1 MDQRNKY
8 AIHRRLARSSTR
20 MESMPLR
27 AASVAMAIAV
37 GLTTIVPTP
46 AIAATSAEIRA
57 QLSSAKSKRDDL
69 YEQAEQ
75 ASEALNDAQTQL
87 DQTNAS
93 IETTQGDIDA
103 KTTEIINAK
112 AQLTES
118 LRHGYKDDSTSDII
132 SILANASSISDF
144 TQSLTAALKVTN
156 DTNGKIA
163 TVQEQQKE
171 LKEKEEQ
178 LRREKEQLDR
188 EAQTL
193 ADQSA
198 EVSDRK
204 ETERRETSVRLM
216 LLEREELSPDAAR
229 YAAVIRERTEA
240 MRSLCEELFRYSLVS
255 SEDEQMH
262 PEVLS
267 LSAALQESFA
277 AAYTMLK
284 ERGITPE
291 ISLPETEVQRTLD
304 RAALMRIFSNLLSNA
319 AKYSDGDLRVT
330 LSADGTICFENAA
343 SALSEVEVGRLFDRF
358 FTVDSA
364 RKSTG
369 LGLAISRTL
378 TERMGGSISA
388 SLTDGRLTIRLSFP
402 K

>member
-1 MDQRNKY
+1 MLPWLLCG
-8 AIHRRLARSSTR
+8 ALALLSLLLLLRLAALHRSLD
-20 MESMPLR
+20 ELR
-27 AASVAMAIAV
+27 AFFAQNIAEESN
-37 GLTTIVPTP
+37 GL
-46 AIAATSAEIRA
+46 IR
-57 QLSSAKSKRDDL
+57 LSSRDPHARRCASGLNAALRELREQRHAYLSGDRELKNAVVNVSHDL
-69 YEQAEQ
+69 R
-75 ASEALNDAQTQL
+75 TP
-87 DQTNAS
+87 
-93 IETTQGDIDA
+93 
-103 KTTEIINAK
+103 
-112 AQLTES
+112 
-118 LRHGYKDDSTSDII
+118 
-132 SILANASSISDF
+132 
-144 TQSLTAALKVTN
+144 LTAICGYV
-156 DTNGKIA
+156 
-163 TVQEQQKE
+163 E
-171 LKEKEEQ
+171 
-178 LRREKEQLDR
+178 
-188 EAQTL
+188 
-193 ADQSA
+193 
-198 EVSDRK
+198 
-204 ETERRETSVRLM
+204 

-229 YAAVIRERTEA
+229 YVAVIGERAEA

>member
-1 MDQRNKY
+1 MLPWLLCG
-8 AIHRRLARSSTR
+8 ALALLSLLLLLRLAALHRSLD
-20 MESMPLR
+20 ELR
-27 AASVAMAIAV
+27 AFFAQNIAEESN
-37 GLTTIVPTP
+37 GL
-46 AIAATSAEIRA
+46 IR
-57 QLSSAKSKRDDL
+57 LSSRDPHARRCASGLNAALRELREQRHAYLSGDRELKNAVVNVSHDL
-69 YEQAEQ
+69 R
-75 ASEALNDAQTQL
+75 TP
-87 DQTNAS
+87 
-93 IETTQGDIDA
+93 
-103 KTTEIINAK
+103 
-112 AQLTES
+112 
-118 LRHGYKDDSTSDII
+118 
-132 SILANASSISDF
+132 
-144 TQSLTAALKVTN
+144 LTAICGYV
-156 DTNGKIA
+156 
-163 TVQEQQKE
+163 E
-171 LKEKEEQ
+171 
-178 LRREKEQLDR
+178 
-188 EAQTL
+188 
-193 ADQSA
+193 
-198 EVSDRK
+198 
-204 ETERRETSVRLM
+204 

-229 YAAVIRERTEA
+229 YVAVIGERAEA

-255 SEDEQMH
+255 AQEQQLH

-267 LSAALQESFA
+267 LNAALQESFA

-291 ISLPETEVQRTLD
+291 VSLPETEVQRTLD

>member
-1 MDQRNKY
+1 MLPWLLCG
-8 AIHRRLARSSTR
+8 ALALLSLLLLLRLAALHRSLD
-20 MESMPLR
+20 ELR
-27 AASVAMAIAV
+27 AFFAQNIAEESN
-37 GLTTIVPTP
+37 GL
-46 AIAATSAEIRA
+46 IR
-57 QLSSAKSKRDDL
+57 LSSRDPYVRRCASGLNAALRELREQRHAYLSGDRELKNAVVNVSHDL
-69 YEQAEQ
+69 R
-75 ASEALNDAQTQL
+75 TP
-87 DQTNAS
+87 
-93 IETTQGDIDA
+93 
-103 KTTEIINAK
+103 
-112 AQLTES
+112 
-118 LRHGYKDDSTSDII
+118 
-132 SILANASSISDF
+132 
-144 TQSLTAALKVTN
+144 LTAICGYV
-156 DTNGKIA
+156 
-163 TVQEQQKE
+163 E
-171 LKEKEEQ
+171 
-178 LRREKEQLDR
+178 
-188 EAQTL
+188 
-193 ADQSA
+193 
-198 EVSDRK
+198 
-204 ETERRETSVRLM
+204 

-229 YAAVIRERTEA
+229 CVAVIGERAEA

-291 ISLPETEVQRTLD
+291 ISLPETDVQRTLD

-343 SALSEVEVGRLFDRF
+343 SALSETEVGRLFDRF

-402 K
+402 E

>member
-1 MDQRNKY
+1 MLPWLLCG
-8 AIHRRLARSSTR
+8 ALALLSLLLLLRLAALHRSLD
-20 MESMPLR
+20 ELR
-27 AASVAMAIAV
+27 AFFAQNIAEESN
-37 GLTTIVPTP
+37 GL
-46 AIAATSAEIRA
+46 IR
-57 QLSSAKSKRDDL
+57 LSSRDPHARRCASGLNAALRELREQRHAYLSGDRELKNAVVNVSHDL
-69 YEQAEQ
+69 R
-75 ASEALNDAQTQL
+75 TP
-87 DQTNAS
+87 
-93 IETTQGDIDA
+93 
-103 KTTEIINAK
+103 
-112 AQLTES
+112 
-118 LRHGYKDDSTSDII
+118 
-132 SILANASSISDF
+132 
-144 TQSLTAALKVTN
+144 LTAICGYV
-156 DTNGKIA
+156 
-163 TVQEQQKE
+163 E
-171 LKEKEEQ
+171 
-178 LRREKEQLDR
+178 
-188 EAQTL
+188 
-193 ADQSA
+193 
-198 EVSDRK
+198 
-204 ETERRETSVRLM
+204 

-291 ISLPETEVQRTLD
+291 ISLPETDVQRTLD

>member
-1 MDQRNKY
+1 MLPWLLCG
-8 AIHRRLARSSTR
+8 ALALLSLLLLLRLAALHRSLD
-20 MESMPLR
+20 ELR
-27 AASVAMAIAV
+27 AFFAQNIAEESN
-37 GLTTIVPTP
+37 GL
-46 AIAATSAEIRA
+46 IR
-57 QLSSAKSKRDDL
+57 LSSRDPHARRCASGLNAALRELREQRHAYLSGDRELKNAVVNVSHDL
-69 YEQAEQ
+69 R
-75 ASEALNDAQTQL
+75 TP
-87 DQTNAS
+87 
-93 IETTQGDIDA
+93 
-103 KTTEIINAK
+103 
-112 AQLTES
+112 
-118 LRHGYKDDSTSDII
+118 
-132 SILANASSISDF
+132 
-144 TQSLTAALKVTN
+144 LTAICGYV
-156 DTNGKIA
+156 
-163 TVQEQQKE
+163 E
-171 LKEKEEQ
+171 
-178 LRREKEQLDR
+178 
-188 EAQTL
+188 
-193 ADQSA
+193 
-198 EVSDRK
+198 
-204 ETERRETSVRLM
+204 

-291 ISLPETEVQRTLD
+291 ISLPETDVQRTLD

-402 K
+402 E

>member
-1 MDQRNKY
+1 MLPWLLCG
-8 AIHRRLARSSTR
+8 ALALLSLLLLLRLAALHRSLD
-20 MESMPLR
+20 ELR
-27 AASVAMAIAV
+27 AFFAQNIAEESN
-37 GLTTIVPTP
+37 GL
-46 AIAATSAEIRA
+46 IR
-57 QLSSAKSKRDDL
+57 LSSRDPHARRCASGLNAALRELREQRHAYLSGDRELKNAVVNVSHDL
-69 YEQAEQ
+69 R
-75 ASEALNDAQTQL
+75 TP
-87 DQTNAS
+87 
-93 IETTQGDIDA
+93 
-103 KTTEIINAK
+103 
-112 AQLTES
+112 
-118 LRHGYKDDSTSDII
+118 
-132 SILANASSISDF
+132 
-144 TQSLTAALKVTN
+144 LTAICGYV
-156 DTNGKIA
+156 
-163 TVQEQQKE
+163 E
-171 LKEKEEQ
+171 
-178 LRREKEQLDR
+178 
-188 EAQTL
+188 
-193 ADQSA
+193 
-198 EVSDRK
+198 
-204 ETERRETSVRLM
+204 

>member
-1 MDQRNKY
+1 MLPWLLCG
-8 AIHRRLARSSTR
+8 ALALLSLLLLLRLAALHRGLD
-20 MESMPLR
+20 ELR
-27 AASVAMAIAV
+27 AFFAQNIAEESN
-37 GLTTIVPTP
+37 GL
-46 AIAATSAEIRA
+46 IR
-57 QLSSAKSKRDDL
+57 LSSRDPHARRCASGLNAALRELREQRHAYLSGDRELKNAVVNVSHDL
-69 YEQAEQ
+69 R
-75 ASEALNDAQTQL
+75 TP
-87 DQTNAS
+87 
-93 IETTQGDIDA
+93 
-103 KTTEIINAK
+103 
-112 AQLTES
+112 
-118 LRHGYKDDSTSDII
+118 
-132 SILANASSISDF
+132 
-144 TQSLTAALKVTN
+144 LTAICGYV
-156 DTNGKIA
+156 
-163 TVQEQQKE
+163 E
-171 LKEKEEQ
+171 
-178 LRREKEQLDR
+178 
-188 EAQTL
+188 
-193 ADQSA
+193 
-198 EVSDRK
+198 
-204 ETERRETSVRLM
+204 

>member
-1 MDQRNKY
+1 MLPWLLCG
-8 AIHRRLARSSTR
+8 ALALLSLLLLLRLAALHRSLD
-20 MESMPLR
+20 ELR
-27 AASVAMAIAV
+27 AFFAQNIAEESN
-37 GLTTIVPTP
+37 GL
-46 AIAATSAEIRA
+46 IR
-57 QLSSAKSKRDDL
+57 LSSRDPHVRRCAAGLNAALRELREQRHAYLSGDRELKNAVVNVSHDL
-69 YEQAEQ
+69 R
-75 ASEALNDAQTQL
+75 TP
-87 DQTNAS
+87 
-93 IETTQGDIDA
+93 
-103 KTTEIINAK
+103 
-112 AQLTES
+112 
-118 LRHGYKDDSTSDII
+118 
-132 SILANASSISDF
+132 
-144 TQSLTAALKVTN
+144 LTAICGYV
-156 DTNGKIA
+156 
-163 TVQEQQKE
+163 E
-171 LKEKEEQ
+171 
-178 LRREKEQLDR
+178 
-188 EAQTL
+188 
-193 ADQSA
+193 
-198 EVSDRK
+198 
-204 ETERRETSVRLM
+204 